1 MPAQIVSQLIILRF
15 IFSTLI
21 MLLLT
26 ICRRLAAHLRPQT
39 LRMRD
44 SSCIA
49 RSITAL
55 PDCSKVYT
63 SGNTERQWNL
73 VFRLYPARERKIL
86 RNLPLLDFDGPDLPD
101 RRRRRVSFLL
111 ASGKKWSKEQCH
123 NGSTQAAR

>member
-1 MPAQIVSQLIILRF
+1 LFLFPEDLRA
-15 IFSTLI
+15 
-21 MLLLT
+21 
-26 ICRRLAAHLRPQT
+26 RKWLAGG
-39 LRMRD
+39 
-44 SSCIA
+44 A
-49 RSITAL
+49 RSGRCRFSL
-55 PDCSKVYT
+55 CKGSSS